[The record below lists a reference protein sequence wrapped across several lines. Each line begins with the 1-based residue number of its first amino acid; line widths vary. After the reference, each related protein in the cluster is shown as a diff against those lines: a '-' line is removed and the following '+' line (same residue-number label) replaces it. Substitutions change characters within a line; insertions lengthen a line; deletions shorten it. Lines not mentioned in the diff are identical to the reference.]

1 MSISLLKNCFFSFVL
16 FSSVS
21 ILCPLPILP
30 VIPLN
35 IPSFHSCSS
44 RRQHFPNHGAFQA
57 KARAPRVRLE
67 LVPPRVSEAFGF
79 QDVKAGWGS
88 WCSMATYAGFSNQP
102 VPAPSRSWSSW
113 SCTSWAGLQRARQ
126 KLWGGQHGP
135 EKESRNTLGKTLL
148 WKRAEIYKLL
158 LNYPGVKD

>member
-1 MSISLLKNCFFSFVL
+1 ML
-16 FSSVS
+16 FSAVS
-21 ILCPLPILP
+21 ILCHLPILP

-35 IPSFHSCSS
+35 IPSDHSFSS
-44 RRQHFPNHGAFQA
+44 RGQHFPNHGAFQT

-67 LVPPRVSEAFGF
+67 LVPPRVSEALSS

-102 VPAPSRSWSSW
+102 VPAPSRSRSSW
-113 SCTSWAGLQRARQ
+113 SCTSWASLQRAPQ

-135 EKESRNTLGKTLL
+135 KKESRNTLGKTLL
-148 WKRAEIYKLL
+148 WKRTEIYELL
-158 LNYPGVKD
+158 LNYSGDKD